1 MSEGSLLLGQMPGC
15 LPELLALG
23 IPGFPF
29 LMGLP
34 GGGLAHPKE
43 DTTGKSAVTVWEAT
57 CAEESCFPVPET
69 LSKSVL
75 SVEYLFV
82 WLTSP
87 GE

>member
-34 GGGLAHPKE
+34 SGLEGALPTQKR
-43 DTTGKSAVTVWEAT
+43 TPLVNQQ
-57 CAEESCFPVPET
+57 
-69 LSKSVL
+69 
-75 SVEYLFV
+75 
-82 WLTSP
+82 
-87 GE
+87 